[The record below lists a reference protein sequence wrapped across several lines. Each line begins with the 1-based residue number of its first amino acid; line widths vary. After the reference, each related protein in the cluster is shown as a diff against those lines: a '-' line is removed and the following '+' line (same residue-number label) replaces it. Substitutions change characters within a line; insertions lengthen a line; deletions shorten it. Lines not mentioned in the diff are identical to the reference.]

1 MNNKVH
7 SAVTAEKTVL
17 GFRPADLLGILIM
30 IIPCVIS
37 YCWQKEIPIKIL
49 GFIDIKKTETINI
62 WPNMVTAIFAVA
74 FYAALIIRFD
84 FFKSNNLGQAII
96 SSIRTF
102 LDCWVLASLLSIVIP
117 TKEANS
123 SIFANM
129 FQSTQLLS
137 LLFAVVLTWLGMK
150 SVAGYGWIVFIIA
163 AAANMMKVNNAFER
177 LGAVFIITAAISLF
191 LQVKDLT
198 NIKDFISDFKVGSNK
213 YTSQVR
219 GSINSAVYDA
229 ANQTYVVTDYV
240 KKSIGKRSSSEPY
253 VPHLT
258 LAPDDTR
265 TSSKDALDRNMPQNR
280 GVKIDYEALDINK
293 DGVIDE
299 KDLLLM
305 QEMRNKK

>member
-7 SAVTAEKTVL
+7 SAMTSEKTVL

-30 IIPCVIS
+30 IIPCAIS
-37 YCWQKEIPIKIL
+37 YCWQEEIPIKIL
-49 GFIDIKKTETINI
+49 GFIDTKKTETVNI

-74 FYAALIIRFD
+74 FYAALIIRYD

-123 SIFANM
+123 SIFVNM

-137 LLFAVVLTWLGMK
+137 LLFAVILTWLGMK

-229 ANQTYVVTDYV
+229 ANQAYVVTDYV
-240 KKSIGKRSSSEPY
+240 KKSISKRSSSEPY

-265 TSSKDALDRNMPQNR
+265 TSSNDALDRNMPQNH

-305 QEMRNKK
+305 QEKRNKK